1 MKYVFMSYNDNLGK
15 FIDFLENKIK
25 VKTNVKDY
33 YGITYI
39 SVPKEKYLE
48 SLVVGQQIALDYE
61 YDVKYVDI
69 FDNAKNINY
78 IPLLELV
85 IDEKDVEVENY
96 FNNISN
102 LEVKIEKNKNK
113 IQVLAKGVFSDFNKY
128 QQLVLDYIA
137 NNPQDFILEIHS
149 LKIDGSYEEEN
160 SQEIMENCY
169 DGNQNKLSYRL

>member
-48 SLVVGQQIALDYE
+48 SLVAGQQIALDYE
-61 YDVKYVDI
+61 YDVRYVDI

-78 IPLLELV
+78 IPVLEL
-85 IDEKDVEVENY
+85 ETNESLEMENY
-96 FNNISN
+96 FHNIDN
-102 LEVKIEKNKNK
+102 LDIKIEKNKTK
-113 IQVLAKGVFSDFNKY
+113 IKVLVKGLFRDFNKY
-128 QQLVLDYIA
+128 QQLVLDYIVS
-137 NNPQDFILEIHS
+137 NPQDFILEIQL
-149 LKIDGSYEEEN
+149 LKIDGSLQEEN
-160 SQEIMENCY
+160 SQEILENCY
-169 DGNQNKLSYRL
+169 DGNQNKLSYHL